1 MERYDVGDFLQNNPC
16 MGMGEY
22 VGHELII
29 LQLGDEYLS
38 SFKKKFL
45 TLLQTDK
52 KTRQPN

>member
-52 KTRQPN
+52 KKRQPN